1 MSEKHTNQFLD
12 MMKNMMNPENY
23 MKVVK
28 DMPAMDFSAI
38 SETINKSAKIMTTTN
53 QIAAESLQSMM
64 QKNAEYFQNH
74 TVQMMNAAKEA
85 MSSGDPKHMIELQQK
100 CIKNAC
106 EHSINNAKEFADMAH
121 DASNKIIEAMN
132 NITDQVSKNFTKAT
146 KKS

>member
-12 MMKNMMNPENY
+12 MMKNFMNPENY
-23 MKVVK
+23 MKAVK

-64 QKNAEYFQNH
+64 QKNSEYFQNH
-74 TVQMMNAAKEA
+74 TMQMMNAVKEA
-85 MSSGDPKHMIELQQK
+85 MSSGDPKHLVELQQK
-100 CIKNAC
+100 CIKSAC
-106 EHSINNAKEFADMAH
+106 ENSINNAKEFADMAH
-121 DASNKIIEAMN
+121 DTSGKIIEAMN
-132 NITDQVSKNFTKAT
+132 NITDQVAKNFAKAT

>member
-1 MSEKHTNQFLD
+1 MTDKHTNQFLD
-12 MMKNMMNPENY
+12 MMKNFMNPETY
-23 MKVVK
+23 IKSIK

-64 QKNAEYFQNH
+64 QKNSEYFQNH
-74 TVQMMNAAKEA
+74 TMQMMNAAKEA

-100 CIKNAC
+100 CIKSAC
-106 EHSINNAKEFADMAH
+106 ENSINNAKEFADMAH
-121 DASNKIIEAMN
+121 DASSKIIEAMN
-132 NITDQVSKNFTKAT
+132 NAAEQMTKNLAKAG